1 VLVELF
7 PRIHARFSS
16 LSLLG
21 PHVDDFA
28 VWLHARGHSRLPIC
42 RRIREA
48 PRVDKGLRRR
58 GVRAL
63 TQVSRVQLLG
73 LAPRDSQDDVY
84 LAALVRSLAE
94 YFDEQGVFVDP
105 VKTPSQ

>member
-16 LSLLG
+16 LPLLG

-28 VWLHARGHSRLPIC
+28 VWLHARGHARLPIY
-42 RRIREA
+42 RRIRVA

-58 GVRAL
+58 GVRSL
-63 TQVSRVQLLG
+63 DQVSRLQLLK
-73 LAPRDSQDDVY
+73 LAPQDSQDDIY
-84 LAALVRSLAE
+84 LAVLVRSLAE
-94 YFDEQGVFVDP
+94 YLDEQGVLG
-105 VKTPSQ
+105 TCQRI